1 MNTQIVKLLPALAA
15 ALALSACA
23 SFSEQTP
30 GEGSLA
36 KIEPGLTQADVQG
49 IVGRP
54 ANVTHNSRSGAS
66 LWIYSFTDTWGY
78 TSEFDIAFDR
88 SGRVADVYA
97 KRDNE

>member
-1 MNTQIVKLLPALAA
+1 MNAQILKPLSVLAA

-23 SFSEQTP
+23 SLSEQP
-30 GEGSLA
+30 SGEGPLA
-36 KIEPGLTQADVQG
+36 KIEPGLTQADVRG

-54 ANVTHNSRSGAS
+54 ANVTHVSRSGAS

-78 TSEFDIAFDR
+78 PSEFDISFDG